1 MKIKVYQADI
11 EAENKFMDYEF
22 TNRVCGGVNKDDY
35 HLVFDGHIKAFDLED
50 AWVIFN
56 SVARPEGF
64 TGHSLSV
71 SDILVTEDGAFY
83 VDSVGFRKIE
93 F

>member
-1 MKIKVYQADI
+1 MKCKIYQADI
-11 EAENKFMDYEF
+11 TAKNKFRDYGF
-22 TNRVCGGVNKDDY
+22 TKRVCGGINKEDY
-35 HLVFDGHIKAFDLED
+35 SMVFDGCVRGGDLED
-50 AWVIFN
+50 VWVIFN

-71 SDILVTEDGAFY
+71 SDIVVTEDGAFY
-83 VDSVGFRKIE
+83 VDDFGFAKID